1 MGKTKFIYGYK
12 QTYTKYDDSHINA
25 FLNEEI
31 VNDFK
36 PNEDSKP
43 TKGFAYSGTGKD
55 GGTILECADA
65 SNRDDL
71 INAVIRSKYTQS
83 QEFSI
88 LRHHEV
94 DADSYVDEWEE
105 YNSFIEAAKT
115 TVDGWLNKDE

>member
-1 MGKTKFIYGYK
+1 MDTRCVYGYH
-12 QTYTKYDDSHINA
+12 QTFTKYDDGHINA

-36 PNEDSKP
+36 PTEDSEP
-43 TKGFAYSGTGKD
+43 TVGYAYTGTGKD

-65 SNRDDL
+65 SSRDDL

-94 DADSYVDEWEE
+94 DADNYVDEWEE

-115 TVDGWLNKDE
+115 TVDGWLGKGE

>member
-1 MGKTKFIYGYK
+1 MKTRFVYGYQ
-12 QTYTKYDDSHINA
+12 QTFTKYDDGHINA

-36 PNEDSKP
+36 PTEDSEP
-43 TKGFAYSGTGKD
+43 TVGYAYTGTGED

-65 SNRDDL
+65 SSRDDL

-94 DADSYVDEWEE
+94 DADNYVDEWEE

-115 TVDGWLNKDE
+115 TVDGWLGKGE